1 MPAGF
6 VQAGERYD
14 RFDFVGAHST
24 DGKTVMH
31 VGLLTSGV
39 TGGPALEVD
48 VFEVGPPPR
57 LGPGD
62 GKTGKMK
69 AHVVAWGA
77 LTPEQRSGIERTMAD
92 LRKTVSAKPIRTRA
106 DVVSTYIAV
115 PPIRQELAE
124 DGVTL
129 LSVRFSCAGLIAY
142 CYEKVQI
149 LLIELH
155 NLPSVSREMLD
166 SIWPHLRNLDDEE
179 RATIGLPGDGPWPV
193 LLPGYLFHSLARTA
207 GGSAPLTPQLEQA
220 AFPPPAEAT
229 KGTPATASAGEA
241 EAGTNGRTYT

>member
-77 LTPEQRSGIERTMAD
+77 LTPEQRSGIERT
-92 LRKTVSAKPIRTRA
+92 LERPSPRSPFERERTLCRRTSRYLQSAR
-106 DVVSTYIAV
+106 S
-115 PPIRQELAE
+115 
-124 DGVTL
+124 
-129 LSVRFSCAGLIAY
+129 
-142 CYEKVQI
+142 
-149 LLIELH
+149 
-155 NLPSVSREMLD
+155 
-166 SIWPHLRNLDDEE
+166 
-179 RATIGLPGDGPWPV
+179 
-193 LLPGYLFHSLARTA
+193 
-207 GGSAPLTPQLEQA
+207 
-220 AFPPPAEAT
+220 
-229 KGTPATASAGEA
+229 
-241 EAGTNGRTYT
+241 